1 MDCIAFSLKLLISSA
16 LTPIMV
22 SQGFLI
28 MITNI
33 LIIGGTTQGNLLGRE
48 LHKKNKNY
56 IISYAGRVNIIQ
68 SIGLNNRIGGFGGII
83 KMSQWLKDN
92 KISHVV
98 DASHPFAKQISYNTF
113 NACTFNKIPIVR
125 YSRKPW
131 AQTKKDNWQNTDT
144 FEEANS
150 LLNSNRKR
158 IFLAIG
164 RLKLEIFSSF
174 NQHFY
179 LLRMVEKFKVNPNF
193 TDYHCLVSRGPFN
206 IDDDISLI
214 KKFKI
219 DLIISK
225 NAGGSGA
232 FSKIQAARILKIPVI
247 MIKRP
252 ELPNVQEYYNLEEI
266 IKWLSN

>member
-1 MDCIAFSLKLLISSA
+1 
-16 LTPIMV
+16 
-22 SQGFLI
+22 

-33 LIIGGTTQGNLLGRE
+33 LIIGGTNQGNILARE
-48 LHKKNKNY
+48 LHKKNKKY
-56 IISYAGRVNIIQ
+56 VISYAGRVNIIQ
-68 SIGLNNRIGGFGGII
+68 SNGLNNRIGGFGGTI

-98 DASHPFAKQISYNTF
+98 DASHPFAEQISYNTF
-113 NACTFNKIPIVR
+113 NACAYNNIPIVR
-125 YSRKPW
+125 YSREPW
-131 AQTKKDNWQNTDT
+131 VQTQKDSWQNTNSY
-144 FEEANS
+144 EEAS
-150 LLNSNRKR
+150 KLLNTNSRR

-164 RLKLEIFSSF
+164 RLNLPTFNCF

-179 LLRMVEKFKVNPNF
+179 LLRMVEKFTVNPDFSN
-193 TDYHCLVSRGPFN
+193 YHCLVSRGPFN
-206 IDDDISLI
+206 VNDDISLI

-266 IKWLSN
+266 IKWLNN